1 MTTNYRVGNWSPE
14 QMARCLGWFSIGLGV
29 AQIIAPRAVARWVG
43 LGPRQQYLMRMIG
56 LRELTSGLGIL
67 TQRRPAG
74 WVWSRVG
81 GDALDLALLTAS
93 RAANG
98 GDPGRLT
105 AASAAVAGLAALDV
119 LCSKELTREPKAGGD
134 GAVHVEQGIIVN
146 RSPEEVY
153 AFWRDFT
160 NLPRFMSHLLSVEI
174 LSSQRSHWVAKGPA
188 GTKVEWDAE
197 IIIDTPNEV
206 ISWRSLEGA
215 DFDHAGSVRFERAP
229 GGRGTIVRVKMQYR
243 TVAGRVGST
252 VAKLLGQSP
261 EKQIKVD
268 LNQFKQVMEAGEVAR
283 TEGQPTGTV
292 RGSKVDALVRG

>member
-1 MTTNYRVGNWSPE
+1 MTTNYKVGNWSPE

-29 AQIIAPRAVARWVG
+29 AQIIAPRAVARLVG

-98 GDPGRLT
+98 GDAGRLT
-105 AASAAVAGLAALDV
+105 AASAAVAGIAALDV

-134 GAVHVEQGIIVN
+134 GAVHVEKSIIVN

-197 IIIDTPNEV
+197 IITDTPNEV

-215 DFDHAGSVRFERAP
+215 DVDHAGSVRFERAP

-243 TVAGRVGST
+243 TVAGRVGAT
-252 VAKLLGQSP
+252 VVKLLGQSP
-261 EKQIKVD
+261 EKQVKVD